1 MDRKK
6 SGERPSFF
14 AGVRNIVTQGIE
26 RRRVERTALLMD
38 VAVFLASFF
47 FSRRHIAFGAYPLA
61 AALVATL
68 PSRVWLS
75 LVGALLGAFS
85 LGSEGIIHAI
95 IAVVI
100 VFLRIIIS
108 GGAKNNEAVLFR
120 EAYVMRVAA
129 AAIGSFIGAVY
140 EILLGSFSLSSVLF
154 GCFGVLLTVV
164 ACFLYFGLL
173 TSSITPTEL
182 VSGNGQALFGHRE
195 GKALVELYLFQASAL
210 AFAFLLTISLD
221 GYDFFG
227 ISLAYIFAGVLTLF
241 VAARFGATRAMAVGF
256 VSAVGVGATEAVGFA
271 LCGLCAGLL
280 FNLGLAYALLG
291 GAVALGGWCAYS
303 GGLSSFLGTIPEYG
317 VCALIMTPYLRR
329 AVREPT
335 QNGERRADATAIRS
349 IVASA
354 GAKHRARV
362 AFDSKTEEELLF
374 AAHSIKEYAKGKGH
388 TRFDDYR
395 NIVIGAISCVTPTPC
410 DEKID
415 IIATKLYK
423 NGSVSAEELTR
434 ILEGATGASALLAE
448 LSRLCE
454 KYEGECSTGERLC
467 PVYSGYELVSRMLSA
482 RRTAKEEETIPAKGA
497 SDAATAAFCKKGFVD
512 GVVRVYGE
520 RRMHVIAA
528 GEDESGALI
537 SSPEV
542 LAAISDSIGAP
553 LAKPEFFRRDSI
565 VILETDSLPVL
576 SYEFATVGTAAEST
590 GVSGDSS
597 ASFERDGYVCA
608 LLSDGMGS
616 GEVAKRTSSLVV
628 DYLGALYSPL
638 VSAATPLAAINRIIR
653 DRGEECTATVDLFS
667 LDLYTGEASFVKCG
681 APPSYVKH
689 SDSITRYRSA
699 TPPIGLLGEVD
710 SETVRLRVAV
720 GDYIVM
726 TSDGAC
732 PIPDEVPWL
741 IEFLS
746 RPSDLSADEYAR
758 ALLKRAR
765 ELSPSPDDV
774 TVSVLKILDGREVA
788 DGSDNRKK

>member
-14 AGVRNIVTQGIE
+14 AGLRNIVATGIE

-47 FSRRHIAFGAYPLA
+47 FARRHIAFGAYPLS

-75 LVGALLGAFS
+75 LIGALLGAFS
-85 LGSEGIIHAI
+85 LGSQGIIHAI

-108 GGAKNNEAVLFR
+108 GGARGGDAELFK
-120 EAYVMRVAA
+120 EAYVMRIAA

-140 EILLGSFSLSSVLF
+140 EILLGSFTISSVLF
-154 GCFGVLLTVV
+154 GCAGVLLTVI

-173 TSSITPTEL
+173 TSDITAGDII
-182 VSGNGQALFGHRE
+182 SGKGAVLGGKRE
-195 GKALVELYLFQASAL
+195 GKERTELYLFQASAL
-210 AFAFLLTISLD
+210 AFAFLLTLSLD

-227 ISLAYIFAGVLTLF
+227 ISLAYIFSGALTLF
-241 VAARFGATRAMAVGF
+241 VAARFGAIRAMTVGF

-280 FNLGLAYALLG
+280 FNLGLAYALIG

-303 GGLSSFLGTIPEYG
+303 GGLTTFLGTIPEYG
-317 VCALIMTPYLRR
+317 VCALIMTPYLRH
-329 AVREPT
+329 AGREEEFSV
-335 QNGERRADATAIRS
+335 GSVVGGGARGV
-349 IVASA
+349 VASA

-362 AFDSKTEEELLF
+362 AFDSKTEEELLR
-374 AAHSIKEYAKGKGH
+374 AAHSVKKYARGKGH

-395 NIVIGAISCVTPTPC
+395 NIVIGAIAGINPPPC

-423 NGSVSAEELTR
+423 NSFIDKEELNR
-434 ILEGATGASALLAE
+434 ILDNFEGADTLCAE
-448 LSRLCE
+448 LVRLCAD
-454 KYEGECSTGERLC
+454 YERECSTGERLS
-467 PVYSGYELVSRMLSA
+467 PVYNGYELLSKLISA
-482 RRTAKEEETIPAKGA
+482 RRIAREEGTAASTKL
-497 SDAATAAFCKKGFVD
+497 SDAATAAFCEKGFKD
-512 GVVRVYGE
+512 GYVRVYGD
-520 RRMHVIAA
+520 RMKHVIAA
-528 GEDESGALI
+528 GEDVSGALI

-542 LAAISDSIGAP
+542 LSALSDAVGSP
-553 LAKPEFFRRDSI
+553 LAPPEFFRRDQI
-565 VILETDSLPVL
+565 AILETDSLPSF
-576 SYEFATVGTAAEST
+576 SYEFATVGVASEST
-590 GVSGDSS
+590 GISGDSS
-597 ASFERDGYVCA
+597 LCFERDGYACIV
-608 LLSDGMGS
+608 LSDGMGS
-616 GEVAKRTSSLVV
+616 GEVAKRTSSLVA

-638 VSAATPLAAINRIIR
+638 VAAATPLAALNRIIK

-667 LDLYTGEASFVKCG
+667 LDLYTGEASFIKCG

-699 TPPIGLLGEVD
+699 TPPIGLLGAVD
-710 SETVRLRVAV
+710 SETVRLRVSV
-720 GDYIVM
+720 GDYVVM

-746 RPSDLSADEYAR
+746 RPTELSAEEYAK
-758 ALLKRAR
+758 ALMARAR
-765 ELSPSPDDV
+765 ELSPTSDDV
-774 TVSVLKILDGREVA
+774 TVSVMRIVDGR
-788 DGSDNRKK
+788 KKPENDS